1 MAAAGVPYR
10 TKKLDL
16 DFTRPFEGLK
26 SMNAFTH
33 NLLESLAMSCLYCF
47 LHVIA
52 AIKERMETQIDSI
65 SKLAQGVKAKVETL
79 DKAVICPFPSDLC
92 QSLLIVRIE
101 IT

>member
-1 MAAAGVPYR
+1 M
-10 TKKLDL
+10 
-16 DFTRPFEGLK
+16 
-26 SMNAFTH
+26 
-33 NLLESLAMSCLYCF
+33 
-47 LHVIA
+47 IA

-92 QSLLIVRIE
+92 QSLLIVHIE